1 MKGHE
6 HVAFTVRFPEKE
18 AYILAKL
25 VSALGVTP
33 EEHIHDCVTGLF
45 TSDIDSSF
53 GIGTVM
59 YKELHKLNDELREI
73 TAS

>member
-1 MKGHE
+1 MRQDHN
-6 HVAFTVRFPEKE
+6 AFTVRFTEKE
-18 AYILAKL
+18 YYILSKL
-25 VSALGVTP
+25 VSAQGQTP
-33 EEHIHDCVTGLF
+33 EEYIHECVTGLF

-53 GIGTVM
+53 VIGTVM